1 MCIRDRR
8 FLLAAGLLLTLPQAS
23 VAWRAAMPGVATSIA
38 EAAVDGP
45 VYEAWRDSILQDGQP
60 IEIPWLPLTREN
72 IAALGYPEPEM
83 SKPED
88 LFAG

>member
-1 MCIRDRR
+1 MVY
-8 FLLAAGLLLTLPQAS
+8 FLLITDEDWKQRYGSEL
-23 VAWRAAMPGVATSIA
+23 TSIA

-72 IAALGYPEPEM
+72 IGALGYPEPEM
-83 SKPED
+83 PKPED